1 MSQNRVLLLGLDF
14 GSTTCSALI
23 VSAVMASNVVAA
35 SAQFNA
41 PQIVYR
47 TAPVFTPFNGENIDA
62 TQISQ
67 LIRTWLSESHVKT
80 NELFAASA
88 IITGLAA
95 QKGNVET
102 IRALIAAHIPN
113 AAIIAADD
121 PHLESWLAFMG
132 SCAALSRYHAST
144 PILNLD
150 IGGGTTNAALGE
162 NGNVLSTGCHFIGA
176 RHVQFVPGGYQLS
189 GVSSYGKALLDY
201 FGIQKTIG
209 DTLDKI
215 EITQIMTFYVQ
226 ALGAIAQN
234 NHAFFAAPIA
244 AMHLQAAWNMAL
256 SAPPKITFS
265 GGVGELVYQIA
276 AGKPVPSTTFYGDF
290 GIDLAQA
297 IVASPV
303 LSANLKT
310 HVPENLGRATVTGL
324 ALNSTEVSGSSIYLA
339 NPNILPLHEIPI
351 LAKLPFDAPITAWQQ
366 ALTEASR
373 RGKVLNNGG
382 ACLQITHQY
391 LPSLQ
396 QIKALATMLSTEILS
411 INMLKPLVLL
421 IEGNFGKTLGNY
433 ITHWGKL
440 SLALVVI
447 DEVAMRD
454 AHFVNL
460 GKLQQGLVP
469 VSFYGMY

>member
-1 MSQNRVLLLGLDF
+1 MSQNHVLLLGLDF
-14 GSTTCSALI
+14 GSTTCSGLI
-23 VSAVMASNVVAA
+23 VSAAMASEGTSGTAKF
-35 SAQFNA
+35 SA
-41 PQIVYR
+41 PQIIYR
-47 TAPVFTPFNGENIDA
+47 ATPVFTPFLDGGIDA
-62 TQISQ
+62 EKISS
-67 LIRTWLSESHVKT
+67 LIRTWLTESQIKT
-80 NELFAASA
+80 TELFAASA

-95 QKGNVET
+95 QQDNVKA
-102 IRALIAAHIPN
+102 IRSLIATHIPN

-132 SCAALSRYHAST
+132 SCAALSCYHDKI

-162 NGNVLSTGCHFIGA
+162 AGNVQATGCHFIGA
-176 RHVQFVPGGYQLS
+176 RHFQFVPGGYQLQA
-189 GVSSYGKALLDY
+189 VSPYGEALLEH
-201 FGIQKTIG
+201 FAIKKTLG
-209 DTLDKI
+209 NTLNEE
-215 EITQIMTFYVQ
+215 EIAQLIAFYAQ
-226 ALGAIAQN
+226 ALEAIVQN
-234 NHAFFAAPIA
+234 NQTFFGSPIA
-244 AMHLQAAWNMAL
+244 AMHLQAAWNMAPKENII
-256 SAPPKITFS
+256 SSDAKITFS
-265 GGVGELVYQIA
+265 GGVGEIVYQLA
-276 AGKPVPSTTFYGDF
+276 AGGSPPSTTFYGDF

-297 IVASPV
+297 IVSSPV

-339 NPNILPLHEIPI
+339 SANSLPLRDIPI
-351 LAKLPFDAPITAWQQ
+351 LAKLPFDAPIAAWQQ
-366 ALTEASR
+366 ALAEASKR
-373 RGKVLNNGG
+373 VNG

-396 QIKALATMLSTEILS
+396 QIRNFAKMLSAEILHL
-411 INMLKPLVLL
+411 NLLNPLILL

-433 ITHWGKL
+433 ISHWGKL
-440 SLALVVI
+440 SLKLIVI

-460 GKLQQGLVP
+460 GKMQQGLVP

>member
-47 TAPVFTPFNGENIDA
+47 TTPVFTPFLTEHINA
-62 TQISQ
+62 MQISQ
-67 LIRTWLSESHVKT
+67 LIRTWLSESKIKVT
-80 NELFAASA
+80 QLFAASA

-95 QKGNVET
+95 QKGNVDA

-176 RHVQFVPGGYQLS
+176 RHIQFVPGGYQLS
-189 GVSSYGKALLDY
+189 GVSSYGKALLDH

-209 DTLDKI
+209 DVLNKI

-226 ALGAIAQN
+226 ALEAITQN
-234 NHAFFAAPIA
+234 NHAFFASPIA
-244 AMHLQAAWNMAL
+244 AMHLQSAWNMAL
-256 SAPPKITFS
+256 SAHHKITFS
-265 GGVGELVYQIA
+265 GGIGELVYQIA
-276 AGKPVPSTTFYGDF
+276 AGKPVASTTFYGDF

-351 LAKLPFDAPITAWQQ
+351 LAKLPFDAPIAAWQQ
-366 ALTEASR
+366 ALSQIKT

-382 ACLQITHQY
+382 TCLQITYQY

-396 QIKALATMLSTEILS
+396 QIKALATMLSAEILR

-440 SLALVVI
+440 SLVLVVI
-447 DEVAMRD
+447 DEVSMRD